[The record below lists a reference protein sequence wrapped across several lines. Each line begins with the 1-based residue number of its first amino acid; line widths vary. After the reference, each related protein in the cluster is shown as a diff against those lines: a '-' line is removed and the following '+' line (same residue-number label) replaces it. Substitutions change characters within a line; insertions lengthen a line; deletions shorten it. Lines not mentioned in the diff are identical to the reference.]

1 MTRCIGDMT
10 DRPLVSA
17 LMLTTHPR
25 RGAFV
30 RDALASFRLQTYPA
44 TELVVVNDGRPMR
57 AAGPRQRVVQVPP
70 GLPLGAKRNV
80 GLGAARGE
88 FVAMWDDDDFSLPER
103 LAQQVKLARA
113 TGADYVRST
122 VIWLADEDLRV
133 VRMFHDFCYC
143 TAMMRRT
150 AALRCGGFPEID
162 LAEDAGLFQRM
173 AAVGLR
179 WAFRDFAW
187 YVHRRHRSNVSR
199 LLDGTTLEELGRKS
213 GVIVRRSQRDID
225 ALNRRIPRLRRG
237 RPAPAAPAGR
247 LPADLRGVLRPPVY
261 ALARG
266 FSLQRVRRSRDGF
279 LAAIGSPDGRQ
290 RQVRVSP
297 AAVPACEWLIERA
310 HEPFMVVD
318 AVVGCDLKPVV
329 IRNLLA
335 GLDRAGALRCS
346 SDGRRSDFLYRG
358 HPYNRGAPR
367 PGPSR
372 GP

>member
-1 MTRCIGDMT
+1 MTRRRGDMT

-17 LMLTTHPR
+17 LMLTTNPR
-25 RGAFV
+25 RRAYV
-30 RDALASFRLQTYPA
+30 RDALTSFHLQSYPA
-44 TELVVVNDGRPMR
+44 TELVVVNDGQPMR

-88 FVAMWDDDDFSLPER
+88 YVAMWDDDDFSLPER
-103 LAQQVKLARA
+103 LAQQVKFARV
-113 TGADYVRST
+113 TSADYVRST
-122 VIWLADEDLRV
+122 VVWLADEDLRV
-133 VRMFHDFCYC
+133 VSMFHDFCYC
-143 TAMMRRT
+143 TAMVRRT
-150 AALRCGGFPEID
+150 AALACGGFPEID

-173 AAVGLR
+173 AAVGLH

-199 LLDGTTLEELGRKS
+199 LLDGKTLEEFGRRS
-213 GVIVRRSQRDID
+213 GVIVRRSPRDLD
-225 ALNRRIPRLRRG
+225 ALNRRISHLRRG

-266 FSLQRVRRSRDGF
+266 FSLQRVRRSPDGF
-279 LAAIGSPDGRQ
+279 VAAVRSPDGRQ
-290 RQVRVSP
+290 RLVRVSP
-297 AAVPACEWLIERA
+297 AAVPACEWLIERGG
-310 HEPFMVVD
+310 ESFMVVD
-318 AVVGCDLKPVV
+318 AAVRCDLKPGVV
-329 IRNLLA
+329 RKLL
-335 GLDRAGALRCS
+335 GDLNRAGALWCS

-358 HPYNRGAPR
+358 HPYNRGATR
-367 PGPSR
+367 PGTSR

>member
-1 MTRCIGDMT
+1 MSGNPA

-25 RGAFV
+25 RRTFI
-30 RDALASFRLQTYPA
+30 RDALTSFRLQTYPA
-44 TELVVVNDGRPMR
+44 TELVIVNDGQPMR

-80 GLGAARGE
+80 GLCAARGE
-88 FVAMWDDDDFSLPER
+88 LVAMWDDDDYSLPER
-103 LAQQVKLARA
+103 LAQQVKFARV

-122 VIWLADEDLRV
+122 VVWLADEDLRV

-143 TAMMRRT
+143 TAMVRRT

-162 LAEDAGLFQRM
+162 LSEDAGLFQRM

-179 WAFRDFAW
+179 WAFRDFDW
-187 YVHRRHRSNVSR
+187 YVHRRHQSNVSR
-199 LLDGTTLEELGRKS
+199 LLDGTTLEGFGRKS
-213 GVIVRRSQRDID
+213 GVIVRRSRRDID
-225 ALNRRIPRLRRG
+225 ALSRRISRLRLG

-266 FSLQRVRRSRDGF
+266 FSLQRVRRGTDGF
-279 LAAIGSPDGRQ
+279 LAAVRSPDGRQ

-297 AAVPACEWLIERA
+297 ASVPACEWLIERG

-318 AVVGCDLKPVV
+318 AVVRCDLKPVV
-329 IRNLLA
+329 VKDLLA
-335 GLDRAGALRCS
+335 DLDRAGALWCS
-346 SDGRRSDFLYRG
+346 GDGRRSDFLYRG
-358 HPYNRGAPR
+358 HPYNRGARR
-367 PGPSR
+367 PEPSR
-372 GP
+372 GR